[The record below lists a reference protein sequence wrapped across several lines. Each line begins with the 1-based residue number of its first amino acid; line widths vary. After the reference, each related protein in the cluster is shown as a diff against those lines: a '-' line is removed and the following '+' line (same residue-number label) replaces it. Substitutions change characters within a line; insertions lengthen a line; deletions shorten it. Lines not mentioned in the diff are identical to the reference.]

1 MLYWPYEYYFPM
13 AEQRRILVVDDDAE
27 TRGLYA
33 DYLRE
38 AGFVVDEASNGLE
51 ALEQINEQLP
61 DLVLSGIIMP
71 QMDGFALVEAL
82 KKNVTTATLPII
94 FLSHLGRQE
103 DQERSKEMG
112 VSDFIVRDVTPLPE
126 AIARIRSFFNAAE
139 YLVAIDPGV
148 YDGRKFAR
156 DMSLPENFEC
166 GPGEGGEHYVLRL
179 RSTDQTR
186 KHFTAE
192 IICA

>member
-1 MLYWPYEYYFPM
+1 MSEH
-13 AEQRRILVVDDDAE
+13 RRILVVDDDSE

-33 DYLRE
+33 EYLKE
-38 AGFVVDEASNGLE
+38 AGFAVDEAANGLE
-51 ALEQINEQLP
+51 ALERINETVP
-61 DLVLSGIIMP
+61 DLVLTGIIMP

-82 KKNVTTATLPII
+82 KQNVTTANLPII

-103 DQERSKEMG
+103 DQERSAELG
-112 VSDFIVRDVTPLPE
+112 VNDFIVRDVTPLPE
-126 AIARIRSFFNAAE
+126 AVARIRSFFNASE
-139 YLVAIDPGV
+139 YLVAIDPAL
-148 YDGRKFAR
+148 YDSQKFAR

-166 GPGEGGEHYVLRL
+166 EPGENGSHYVLRL

>member
-1 MLYWPYEYYFPM
+1 M
-13 AEQRRILVVDDDAE
+13 ATERRILVVDDDDE

-33 DYLRE
+33 DYLE
-38 AGFVVDEASNGLE
+38 QAGFAVVQASNGLE
-51 ALEQINEQLP
+51 ALERINEGLP

-82 KKNVTTATLPII
+82 KKNVTTARLPII

-103 DQERSKEMG
+103 DQERSQEMG
-112 VSDFIVRDVTPLPE
+112 VNDFIVRDVTPLPE
-126 AIARIRSFFNAAE
+126 AVARIKSFFNSTE
-139 YLVAIDPGV
+139 YLVAIEPGI
-148 YDGRKFAR
+148 YDGLKFAR
-156 DMSLPENFEC
+156 DMSLPDNFEC
-166 GPGEGGEHYVLRL
+166 STGSGGEHYVLRL
-179 RSTDQTR
+179 RATDATR